1 MEGKSGRSSLLF
13 ESGPPE
19 NWGALATTS
28 EGTLGTHMDSLDV
41 IAAPLLAHHDLS
53 VRQLTPRNGIA
64 SGDEAWVESLMG
76 ATAWRVGTADFTAL
90 HVRASCVGGEF

>member
-28 EGTLGTHMDSLDV
+28 EETLGTHMDSLDV
-41 IAAPLLAHHDLS
+41 ISAPLLAHHDLS

-64 SGDEAWVESLMG
+64 SGGRGLGRILDGRDGLARG
-76 ATAWRVGTADFTAL
+76 HR
-90 HVRASCVGGEF
+90 